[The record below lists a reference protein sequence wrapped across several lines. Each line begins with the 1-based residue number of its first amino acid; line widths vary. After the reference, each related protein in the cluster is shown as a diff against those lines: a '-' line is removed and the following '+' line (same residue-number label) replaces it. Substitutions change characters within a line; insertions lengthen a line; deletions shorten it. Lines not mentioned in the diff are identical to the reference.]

1 VQFNWLMEKGAF
13 NRDAR
18 SGRYSV
24 NFAAFDGA
32 MRSLVE
38 KVLMIHALGDYEGAK
53 DLMDKYG
60 HAPAHLRQTIA
71 DLKDIPVDIEPV
83 FMVK

>member
-1 VQFNWLMEKGAF
+1 
-13 NRDAR
+13 
-18 SGRYSV
+18 
-24 NFAAFDGA
+24 
-32 MRSLVE
+32 
-38 KVLMIHALGDYEGAK
+38 
-53 DLMDKYG
+53 MDKYG